1 MGGVL
6 RLCLL
11 WLALAVPVQA
21 SDLPAH
27 YRVNGVEAGDVL
39 NIRAG
44 PGVGFAVIGALM
56 PLARQIEVV
65 ALSPDG
71 RWGLLNSGEQSGWA
85 AMRFLARED
94 GESWRSGARPLAC
107 FGTEPFWRVNLFLPS
122 HRAEVFFPG
131 EGGFELVLD
140 TAPLPA
146 TAFPPSLAI
155 PFSGA
160 REGVAVLRGAL
171 CSDGMS
177 DQSFGIEGQIYWRGD
192 AQGLSGCCLLM
203 R

>member
-1 MGGVL
+1 MGGML
-6 RLCLL
+6 RLWLI
-11 WLALAVPVQA
+11 WLALAVPVHA
-21 SDLPAH
+21 SDLPALF
-27 YRVNGVEAGDVL
+27 RVSGVQAGDLL
-39 NIRAG
+39 NVRAG
-44 PGVGFAVIGALM
+44 PGVGFAVIDALA
-56 PLARQIEVV
+56 PASRIEVV

-85 AMRFLARED
+85 AMRFLTREE
-94 GESWRSGARPLAC
+94 GEGWQSGARPLAC
-107 FGTEPFWRVNLFLPS
+107 FGTEPFWRVNLFLPT

-146 TAFPPSLAI
+146 TAFPPTLAI

-177 DQSFGIEGQIYWRGD
+177 DRRFGIEAQLYWRGD
-192 AQGLSGCCLLM
+192 AGGLSGCCMLM
-203 R
+203 P

>member
-1 MGGVL
+1 MGALL

-11 WLALAVPVQA
+11 WLALAAQVQA
-21 SDLPAH
+21 SDLPAQ
-27 YRVNGVEAGDVL
+27 YRVSGVAAGDQL
-39 NIRAG
+39 NIREG
-44 PGVGFAVIGALM
+44 PGVGFAVIGGLA
-56 PLARQIEVV
+56 PTARQIEVV

-71 RWGLLNSGEQSGWA
+71 RWGLLNSGERSGWA
-85 AMRFLARED
+85 AMRFLAREA
-94 GESWRSGARPLAC
+94 GEGWQSGTRPLAC
-107 FGTEPFWRVNLFLPS
+107 FGTEPFWRVNLFLPT

-146 TAFPPSLAI
+146 TAFPPTLAI

-177 DQSFGIEGQIYWRGD
+177 DRSFGIEAQLYWRGD
-192 AQGLSGCCLLM
+192 ARALSGCCMLM
-203 R
+203 P